1 MGDDLG
7 THEGFF
13 ENDVVEGFSVFVV
26 GDVFGTPVGLFEKDD
41 V

>member
-1 MGDDLG
+1 MGDELG
-7 THEGFF
+7 SPEK
-13 ENDVVEGFSVFVV
+13 NVVEGFSIFVV